1 MTNLHGAVQ
10 TIRAAEAVLQWHGH
24 AEAARGLE
32 VLVIGTAP
40 PARRLMGSN
49 SSEVPEIVLRSVVR
63 LCLVVLTLAAVSG
76 CAGSPPSSPPS
87 TPPGNS
93 PQPSASG
100 GACTASVTPA
110 QGAAGAE
117 YVITAGPY
125 PESTVAEPTIVLV
138 EVRGPGGEIEQGGLL
153 HATLAPGETSLIVAF
168 HDPQV
173 APEPSRPPLAA
184 GRYTVKVEDEGH
196 TCVTETSFVVQP

>member
-1 MTNLHGAVQ
+1 
-10 TIRAAEAVLQWHGH
+10 
-24 AEAARGLE
+24 
-32 VLVIGTAP
+32 
-40 PARRLMGSN
+40 MGSN
-49 SSEVPEIVLRSVVR
+49 PSEVPEIVLRSVVR

-117 YVITAGPY
+117 YVITAGPF
-125 PESTVAEPTIVLV
+125 PKSTIPEPTIVLV
-138 EVRGPGGEIEQGGLL
+138 EVRGPGGEVEQGGLL

-168 HDPQV
+168 HDPLV

-196 TCVTETSFVVQP
+196 TCVSETSFVVQA